1 MSRVTSK
8 VSVLGS
14 GAWGTTLAQVL
25 ADAGQE
31 VLIWGRNLS
40 VVDEINNDHTNH
52 SFLPGA
58 QLPSSIRAT
67 SDVQEAFTFGE
78 SLVLAIPAQSLRE
91 NLVSWKGIFP
101 VAKPIIS
108 TLKGIEAQS
117 LSRMTEIVVAELGT
131 SLENIGLITGPNL
144 AAEMI
149 LRQPAGAVAASVN
162 PEISALMIELFT
174 TPYFR
179 VYPSHD
185 LVGCELAG
193 ATKSVI
199 ALAVG
204 MAVGLELGENTQSMI
219 ITRGLS
225 EVARF
230 GQAYGAD
237 PLTNLGLAGM
247 GDLVASC
254 GSGLSRNRTFG
265 EVLGR
270 MGSLEK
276 TRSQVA
282 KTVEGVASAPAI
294 LELAH
299 RVGVEVPIIEAVADA
314 VSGKITPRQ
323 ALDRLMTVPL
333 EEEIEVE

>member
-1 MSRVTSK
+1 MSR

-31 VLIWGRNLS
+31 VLIWGRNAT
-40 VVDEINNDHTNH
+40 VVHEINNDHTNH
-52 SFLPGA
+52 TFLPGA

-67 SDVQEAFTFGE
+67 TDVNEVFAFGE
-78 SLVLAIPAQSLRE
+78 ALVLAIPAQSLRE
-91 NLVSWKGIFP
+91 NLLAWKDLFP
-101 VAKPIIS
+101 LEKPIIS
-108 TLKGIEAQS
+108 TLKGIEADTH
-117 LSRMTEIVVAELGT
+117 LRMTEILVNEIGA
-131 SLENIGLITGPNL
+131 SLENVGLITGPNL

-149 LRQPAGAVAASVN
+149 LRQPAGAVAASIN
-162 PEISALMIELFT
+162 SQISALVIELFT

-204 MAVGLELGENTQSMI
+204 MAVGLDLGENTQSMI

-270 MGSLEK
+270 TGSLEK

-299 RVGVEVPIIEAVADA
+299 RVGVEVPIIEAVAD
-314 VSGKITPRQ
+314 VVRGTITPRQ

-333 EEEIEVE
+333 EEEI